1 MRYIVT
7 GRSGGV
13 PVGTRY
19 KQLGTAK
26 KFADTLTDSEV
37 YDSLTNTYVYGSSK
51 FIKMLEETLN
61 ESQKTA

>member
-7 GRSGGV
+7 GRSNGV

-37 YDSLTNTYVYGSSK
+37 YDSVTNTYVYGSSK
-51 FIKMLEETLN
+51 FMESLRKA
-61 ESQKTA
+61 SQK

>member
-7 GRSGGV
+7 GRPNGV

-37 YDSLTNTYVYGSSK
+37 YDSVTNTYVYGSSK
-51 FIKMLEETLN
+51 FMESLRKA
-61 ESQKTA
+61 SQK